1 MMDPFIVKEYVP
13 KGVEV
18 VHEYYLVAE
27 LKVTLEG
34 IEVYVSEYVIK
45 LAEDADGV
53 VVKAGTNKEGDPL
66 YRT

>member
-1 MMDPFIVKEYVP
+1 MPT
-13 KGVEV
+13 GVEV

-34 IEVYVSEYVIK
+34 IEVDVSEYVIK

-53 VVKAGTNKEGDPL
+53 VVKGGTV
-66 YRT
+66 